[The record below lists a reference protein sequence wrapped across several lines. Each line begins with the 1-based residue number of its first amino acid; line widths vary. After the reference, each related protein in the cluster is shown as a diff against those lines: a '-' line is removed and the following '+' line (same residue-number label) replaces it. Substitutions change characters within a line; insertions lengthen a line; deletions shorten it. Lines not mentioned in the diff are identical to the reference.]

1 MFAKRS
7 VFIISTLILMA
18 CLTGCMSNGD
28 EDRATITATPTV
40 ENVMTAAP
48 TVTSQPAAF
57 DWNSEAK
64 NVEAAIVQLS
74 EVKEARVAINGD
86 TALVGVRFDDAYKG
100 EMTDRI
106 REMIAGVVQKADPS
120 IKTVAVTAD
129 ENDVNSIFDMA
140 DRVATGAGQVFD
152 DFKADIEKIVNN
164 VTTMR

>member
-7 VFIISTLILMA
+7 VFFVSVFALMF
-18 CLTGCMSNGD
+18 CLTGCMSAGD
-28 EDRATITATPTV
+28 EDRNAV
-40 ENVMTAAP
+40 TAAP
-48 TVTSQPAAF
+48 TQQPVATAEATAQPAAF
-57 DWNSEAK
+57 DWNRESK
-64 NVEAAIVQLS
+64 NVEEAIVQLS
-74 EVKEARVAINGD
+74 EIKEARVAVNGD

-106 REMIAGVVQKADPS
+106 REMIAGVVQKADPR

-140 DRVATGAGQVFD
+140 ERVASGAGEVFD
-152 DFKADIEKIVNN
+152 DFTDDIKKIVNN

>member
-7 VFIISTLILMA
+7 VFFIAVFALMFS
-18 CLTGCMSNGD
+18 LTGCMSAGD
-28 EDRATITATPTV
+28 EDRTEV
-40 ENVMTAAP
+40 TAAP
-48 TVTSQPAAF
+48 TQQPVVTAEATAQPAAF
-57 DWNSEAK
+57 DWNSESK
-64 NVEAAIVQLS
+64 NVEDAIVQLS
-74 EVKEARVAINGD
+74 EIKEARVAINGD

-106 REMIAGVVQKADPS
+106 REMIAGVVQKADPN

-140 DRVATGAGQVFD
+140 ERVASGAGEVFD
-152 DFKADIEKIVNN
+152 DFTDDIKKIVNN

>member
-7 VFIISTLILMA
+7 VFIFSVITMMLS
-18 CLTGCMSNGD
+18 LTCCMSAGD
-28 EDRATITATPTV
+28 EDRSTV
-40 ENVMTAAP
+40 TAAP
-48 TVTSQPAAF
+48 TVQNVATAEPTSQPAAF

-64 NVEAAIVQLS
+64 NVEAAIAQLS
-74 EVKEARVAINGD
+74 EVKEARVAVNGD
-86 TALVGVRFDDAYKG
+86 TALVGIRFDDAYKG

-140 DRVATGAGQVFD
+140 ERAASGAGQAIENFGD
-152 DFKADIEKIVNN
+152 DVKKIVENA
-164 VTTMR
+164 TTMR

>member
-7 VFIISTLILMA
+7 VFFVSVFTLMF
-18 CLTGCMSNGD
+18 CLAGCMSAGD
-28 EDRATITATPTV
+28 EDRGAAV
-40 ENVMTAAP
+40 TAAATQKP
-48 TVTSQPAAF
+48 AVTAEVTAQPAAF

-64 NVEAAIVQLS
+64 NVEDAIVQLS

-86 TALVGVRFDDAYKG
+86 TALVGIRFDDAYKG

-106 REMIAGVVQKADPS
+106 REMIAGVVQKADPR

-140 DRVATGAGQVFD
+140 ERVASGAGEVFD
-152 DFKADIEKIVNN
+152 DFADDIKKIVNN

>member
-1 MFAKRS
+1 MFAKRPVFFVS
-7 VFIISTLILMA
+7 VFALMC
-18 CLTGCMSNGD
+18 CLAGCMSAGD
-28 EDRATITATPTV
+28 EDRGAAV
-40 ENVMTAAP
+40 TAAP
-48 TVTSQPAAF
+48 TQKPAATAETTAQPAAF

-64 NVEAAIVQLS
+64 NVEDAIVQLS

-86 TALVGVRFDDAYKG
+86 TALVGIRFDDAYKG

-106 REMIAGVVQKADPS
+106 REMIAGVVQKADPN

-140 DRVATGAGQVFD
+140 ERVASGAGEVFD
-152 DFKADIEKIVNN
+152 DFADDIKKIVNN

>member
-7 VFIISTLILMA
+7 VFFVSVFALMF
-18 CLTGCMSNGD
+18 CLAGCMSAGD
-28 EDRATITATPTV
+28 EDRNAV
-40 ENVMTAAP
+40 TAAP
-48 TVTSQPAAF
+48 TQQPAVTAEATPQPVAF
-57 DWNSEAK
+57 DWNKESK
-64 NVEAAIVQLS
+64 NVEDAIVQLS
-74 EVKEARVAINGD
+74 EIKEARVAINGD

-106 REMIAGVVQKADPS
+106 REMIAGVVQKADPR

-140 DRVATGAGQVFD
+140 ERVASGAGEVFD
-152 DFKADIEKIVNN
+152 DFADDIKKIVNN

>member
-7 VFIISTLILMA
+7 VFFVSVFALMC
-18 CLTGCMSNGD
+18 CLAGCMSAGD
-28 EDRATITATPTV
+28 EDRGAAV
-40 ENVMTAAP
+40 TAAATQKP
-48 TVTSQPAAF
+48 AATAEATAQPAAF

-64 NVEAAIVQLS
+64 NVEDAIVQLS

-86 TALVGVRFDDAYKG
+86 TALVGIRFDDAYKG

-106 REMIAGVVQKADPS
+106 REMIAGVVQKADPN

-140 DRVATGAGQVFD
+140 ERVAAGAGEVFD
-152 DFKADIEKIVNN
+152 DFADDIKKIVNN

>member
-1 MFAKRS
+1 MLIRK
-7 VFIISTLILMA
+7 VFFIAMSLTMVC
-18 CLTGCMSNGD
+18 CLTGCMSAGD
-28 EDRATITATPTV
+28 EDRGAAV
-40 ENVMTAAP
+40 TAAP
-48 TVTSQPAAF
+48 TQKPAVTAEATAQPAAF

-64 NVEAAIVQLS
+64 NVEDAIVQLS
-74 EVKEARVAINGD
+74 EIKEARVAIDGD

-106 REMIAGVVQKADPS
+106 REMIAGVVQKADPN

-140 DRVATGAGQVFD
+140 ERVASGAGEVFD
-152 DFKADIEKIVNN
+152 DFTDDIKKIVNN